1 MQRLIASLV
10 TVCLCPS
17 LTAAEQHGFS
27 MELANLDIEQLM
39 NIQISSVSRRD
50 ESLSGAAASVFV
62 ITSDDIRRSG
72 ASSLPEIL
80 RMAPN
85 LQVARVNAYEYAI
98 TARGF
103 NNRVGNKLLVMQD
116 GRTLYTPMFSGVF
129 WEMQDAN
136 LEDIERIEVISGP
149 GGTLWGANAVNGVIN
164 IITRNAAQTQSTLVS
179 ATAGNY
185 ERGATVRTGGGAG
198 ALAWRAY
205 GKASKW
211 DRTWLPSGAPGVDAF
226 QRQLIGFRADH
237 DNGVQQFSLQGEV
250 MHAESQDRGV
260 VSGVAIPAVEL
271 KSRSLQAH
279 WNRELRSGSDLSVQA
294 YYTYSM
300 RDEFV
305 LFSPESSIFDVEA
318 NHHMTLDTGSAT
330 THDVVWGGGVRHAY
344 DDVEPGFFSI
354 YIPKER
360 TLDWQNLFVQDEI
373 SFGDGRLRVTP
384 GIKFEWNDYTGRE
397 HLPSL
402 SVAWQ
407 ADAHMLWARWSR
419 VIRAPSRFDR
429 DVYYPDKPPFLIAG
443 GPNFEAEVA
452 RVLETGLRG
461 QPTDSLS
468 YSMTLYHYDWDKL
481 RSATALPFPLYL
493 VNNIEGDA
501 YGVEAW
507 ATWQL
512 TPKWQVRGGFNT
524 LEKDL
529 GFGSDAP
536 DTVGVNNAT
545 LHNDPDYQWQVRTR
559 YDLRPNIQMDLQLRR
574 VAELRIESVPSYTEL
589 DLRIGWQP
597 TANLEVSLTGA
608 NLLHRRHAEY
618 SPIANRNLLNRS
630 VAVGL
635 RWML

>member
-1 MQRLIASLV
+1 MHRLTASLV
-10 TVCLCPS
+10 TLLLFPS
-17 LTAAEQHGFS
+17 LAAAQDQGFS
-27 MELANLDIEQLM
+27 MELANLDIEELM
-39 NIQISSVSRRD
+39 NIQISSVSRRA
-50 ESLSGAAASVFV
+50 ENLSGATASVFV

-72 ASSLPEIL
+72 ASSVPEIL

-164 IITRNAAQTQSTLVS
+164 IITRNASQTQSTLVS

-185 ERGATVRTGGGAG
+185 ERGATVRTGGSVG

-205 GKASKW
+205 GKASEW
-211 DRTWLPSGAPGVDAF
+211 DHTWLPTGAAGVDGF
-226 QRQLIGFRADH
+226 ERQLVGFRADH
-237 DNGVQQFSLQGEV
+237 DAGRQQFSLQGEV
-250 MHAESQDRGV
+250 MQAESQDRGV
-260 VSGVAIPAVEL
+260 AGTIAIPPVEL
-271 KSRSLQAH
+271 KSRSLQAN
-279 WNRELRSGSDLSVQA
+279 WNRELRSGSEVSVQA

-305 LFSPESSIFDVEA
+305 LFSPESSIFDIEA
-318 NHHMTLDTGSAT
+318 NHHMKFEAGRET
-330 THDVVWGGGVRHAY
+330 THDVVWGGGMRRAY
-344 DDVEPGFFSI
+344 DDVEPGFFTI

-360 TLDWQNLFVQDEI
+360 NLDWQNLFIQDEI
-373 SFGDGRLRVTP
+373 SLGRNLRVVP

-407 ADAHMLWARWSR
+407 ADAHLLWASWSR

-429 DVYYPDKPPFLIAG
+429 DVYYPERPPFLIAG
-443 GPNFEAEVA
+443 GPNFQAEVA
-452 RVLETGLRG
+452 HVVETGLRG
-461 QPTDSLS
+461 QPTSKLS
-468 YSMTLYHYDWDKL
+468 YSLTLFHYDWDKL
-481 RSATALPFPLYL
+481 RSATAPPFPLYL
-493 VNNIEGDA
+493 VNTIEGNT

-507 ATWQL
+507 ATWQI

-524 LEKDL
+524 LEKSL
-529 GFGSDAP
+529 GFGTDAP
-536 DTVGVNNAT
+536 DTVGVDNPT
-545 LHNDPDYQWQVRTR
+545 LHNDPDYQWQLRTR

-574 VAELRIESVPSYTEL
+574 VAELSIESVPSYTEL
-589 DLRIGWQP
+589 DLRVGWQP
-597 TANLEVSLTGA
+597 TDKLELSLTGA
-608 NLLHRRHAEY
+608 NLLHKRHAEY
-618 SPIANRNLLNRS
+618 SAPANRNLINRS

>member
-1 MQRLIASLV
+1 MRRLVATLAG
-10 TVCLCPS
+10 LLLFPP
-17 LTAAEQHGFS
+17 LAGAQQQGFS

-50 ESLSGAAASVFV
+50 ERLSGAAASVFV

-179 ATAGNY
+179 ASAGNF
-185 ERGATVRTGGGAG
+185 ERGATVRTGGSIAG
-198 ALAWRAY
+198 LAWRAY
-205 GKASKW
+205 GKATEW
-211 DRTWLPSGAPGVDAF
+211 DRTRLASGAPGVDAF
-226 QRQLIGFRADH
+226 KRQLIGFRADR
-237 DNGVQQFSLQGEV
+237 DSGLQQLSLQGEV
-250 MHAESQDRGV
+250 MQAESQHRGNAA
-260 VSGVAIPAVEL
+260 GVDVPPVDL
-271 KSRSLQAH
+271 KSHSLQAN
-279 WNRELRSGSDLSVQA
+279 WSRELRSGSQLNMQA

-318 NHHMTLDTGSAT
+318 NHHMTFDAGAT
-330 THDVVWGGGVRHAY
+330 THDVVWGGGMRHAR
-344 DDVEPGFFSI
+344 DDVQPGFFSI
-354 YIPKER
+354 YLPRER
-360 TLDWQNLFVQDEI
+360 DLDWQNLFVQDEI
-373 SFGDGRLRVTP
+373 GVGGNLRVTP

-407 ADAHMLWARWSR
+407 ADAHLLWASWSR
-419 VIRAPSRFDR
+419 AIRAPSRFDR
-429 DVYYPDKPPFLIAG
+429 DVYFPDEPPFLIAG
-443 GPNFEAEVA
+443 GPNFRAEVA
-452 RVLETGLRG
+452 HVIETGVRG
-461 QPTDSLS
+461 QPTNALS
-468 YSMTLYHYDWDKL
+468 YSLTLFHYDWDRL
-481 RSATALPFPLYL
+481 RSGTPPPVPLYL

-524 LEKDL
+524 LEKQL
-529 GFGSDAP
+529 GFGTDIP
-536 DTVGVNNAT
+536 DTVGVDNPT
-545 LHNDPDYQWQVRTR
+545 LHNDPRYQWQLRTR
-559 YDLRPNIQMDLQLRR
+559 YDLRPNVQMDLQLRR
-574 VAELRIESVPSYTEL
+574 VGELSIESVPAYTEL
-589 DLRIGWQP
+589 DLRVGWQP
-597 TANLEVSLTGA
+597 TAKVEVSLTGA
-608 NLLHRRHAEY
+608 NLLRERHAEY
-618 SPIANRNLLNRS
+618 SPPASRNLINRS
-630 VAVGL
+630 VLVGV